1 MADSLTREL
10 EQSRARLRAMAY
22 RMLGSVSDADDA
34 LQEVWLRT
42 RRTSEDAV
50 RNPGGW
56 LTTALAHTC
65 LDLLRSRSARRE
77 VPIGVRLPD
86 PIVTADGR
94 TTPETQAL
102 LADSIGL
109 ALQVVLGHLDPAE
122 RVAFVLHDSFAV
134 PFGEI
139 AAILDRSPEA
149 ARQLASRARRRVRA
163 APAPEGNLDDQRRV
177 VDAFFAAARRGDI
190 PALVRVLAPDAVLR
204 GDLGTGKLWET
215 DNSDD
220 AAAHAVRFANP
231 RAVLRPVLVNG
242 AAGAVVTVDGQSR
255 SLMAFTVAGGR
266 IVEIDVLADPHR
278 LPAVLP
284 AE

>member
-1 MADSLTREL
+1 MTDSLTREL

-22 RMLGSVSDADDA
+22 RMLGSVSEADDA

-42 RRTSEDAV
+42 RRTSVESV
-50 RNPGGW
+50 HNPGGW

-65 LDLLRSRSARRE
+65 LDLLRSRSARHE

-86 PIVTADGR
+86 PIVTIDGH

-102 LADSIGL
+102 LADSIGM
-109 ALQVVLGHLDPAE
+109 ALQVVLDRLDPAE

-149 ARQLASRARRRVRA
+149 TRQLASRARRRVRA
-163 APAPEGNLDDQRRV
+163 APASEGNPEDQRRV
-177 VDAFFAAARRGDI
+177 LDAFFAAARRGDI
-190 PALVRVLAPDAVLR
+190 AALVRVLAPDVVLR

-215 DNSDD
+215 TGSDES
-220 AAAHAVRFANP
+220 AERAVRFAHP

-242 AAGAVVTVDGQSR
+242 AAGVIVTVDGR
-255 SLMAFTVAGGR
+255 AASLMAFVVAGGR

-278 LPAVLP
+278 IPAVP
-284 AE
+284 PEG